1 MEEKSTKYTMDTVQT
16 VDVEKLRKLPVFW
29 RKMNV
34 LYQFLMILIAF
45 ANVILTVVDA
55 NDNTTIPKLYF
66 QIYSCVISLSFVAW
80 NRMLDA
86 VKEYQDTLTEPTQ
99 STPLVTNADTGTTK
113 IKMAKAVSE
122 PDSPPSESS
131 EYPEPPDSS

>member
-34 LYQFLMILIAF
+34 AYQFLMILIAF
-45 ANVILTVVDA
+45 TNVILTVVDS
-55 NDNTTIPKLYF
+55 NEGTTIPKLYF

-80 NRMLDA
+80 NKMLDA
-86 VKEYQDTLTEPTQ
+86 VKEYQDTMTEPTQ
-99 STPLVTNADTGTTK
+99 STPLVTSTSTTK
-113 IKMAKAVSE
+113 IKIAKAVSE

-131 EYPEPPDSS
+131 ESSDPPDPS